1 VAQKLAIVVRT
12 DLGMG
17 RGKIAAQVAHAAV
30 AAVLDGLGGADL
42 AAWLQQGQP
51 KVVLKVAD
59 GAQLDDV
66 VRQARATGLPTEVI
80 CDAGRTQVSPGTQTC
95 CALGPADSE
104 RIDTV
109 TAGLSLL

>member
-1 VAQKLAIVVRT
+1 LAA
-12 DLGMG
+12 G
-17 RGKIAAQVAHAAV
+17 R
-30 AAVLDGLGGADL
+30 DGLGGADL

-95 CALGPADSE
+95 CAIGPADGE

>member
-1 VAQKLAIVVRT
+1 
-12 DLGMG
+12 MG
-17 RGKIAAQVAHAAV
+17 RGKI
-30 AAVLDGLGGADL
+30 

-80 CDAGRTQVSPGTQTC
+80 CDAGRTQGSPGTRTC